1 MNQEMIKHE
10 VQPVLEDAA
19 LLQVTTPEE
28 YTNAGNFL
36 KTIKAAQKKVTDFFG
51 PMKQKAFEAHK
62 EITKQESAMVGPLR
76 DAEQK
81 IKSSMLTY
89 QSQEERKRFEAER
102 KAQEE
107 ADKKAMAERARLE
120 REAAKLKTPELKEQR
135 LEMAAAVVAPVVS
148 VASVI
153 PVIQGQ
159 NIVKRWKA
167 KVVNL
172 DAVPR
177 EWMIVNQSALDAFA
191 RSTKGAVKVA
201 GVEFVESANLASSS
215 K

>member
-89 QSQEERKRFEAER
+89 QSQEERKRFEAQR

>member
-89 QSQEERKRFEAER
+89 QSQEERKRFEAQR

-153 PVIQGQ
+153 PVIHGQ

>member
-1 MNQEMIKHE
+1 
-10 VQPVLEDAA
+10 
-19 LLQVTTPEE
+19 
-28 YTNAGNFL
+28 
-36 KTIKAAQKKVTDFFG
+36 
-51 PMKQKAFEAHK
+51 
-62 EITKQESAMVGPLR
+62 MVGPLR

-89 QSQEERKRFEAER
+89 QSQEERKRFEAQR

-153 PVIQGQ
+153 PVIHG
-159 NIVKRWKA
+159 A
-167 KVVNL
+167 KH
-172 DAVPR
+172 R
-177 EWMIVNQSALDAFA
+177 
-191 RSTKGAVKVA
+191 
-201 GVEFVESANLASSS
+201 
-215 K
+215 